1 MTNKFE
7 KAYEEYKTFDQA
19 FHEAEERMDEVGIE
33 KARTAYKAWKA
44 RYHKEG
50 SVFAFIY
57 CEYEESRNNGNEDLN
72 FYNYIDKT
80 ESCIAFLKENGV
92 KRFTFSSGWTGT
104 IGNAWELQ
112 KAGCRMVGMKE
123 VKGKTN
129 SWSGKQEILPALVF
143 EISNE

>member
-7 KAYEEYKTFDQA
+7 KAYQEYRIFDKA
-19 FHEAEERMDEVGIE
+19 FDEAEARKDEAGKA

-44 RYHKEG
+44 RCDKEG
-50 SVFAFIY
+50 PAFAAIY

-72 FYNYIDKT
+72 FHNYIDKT
-80 ESCIAFLKENGV
+80 GSCIACLKENGV
-92 KRFTFSSGWTGT
+92 KRFTFSSGWTGA

-123 VKGKTN
+123 VKGRTD

-143 EISNE
+143 EIN

>member
-19 FHEAEERMDEVGIE
+19 FHEAEERMDEVGTE

-92 KRFTFSSGWTGT
+92 KRFTFSSGWTGA